1 MKHLSSIAVTQPHA
15 AYAAFTHGLASRW
28 TYLSRTIPNIEDMM
42 KPLETTIRQHFL
54 PSLTGQNP
62 FNDQYRDLLA
72 LPARL
77 GGLGITNPSKQTTS
91 QFDASMKI
99 TAALAALITQQSH
112 SYPPEAKAK
121 QAKAKRNTHTLH
133 RQQDETAV
141 VYKRLASLIADKH
154 SKLCS
159 RTLHWLRCRINFS
172 LLRSAIMCLR
182 GSRSAAYRPASPTLT
197 GDNVDL
203 ASSEGRVPNQDQI
216 EYSLHPNT
224 HSPPV
229 PFTYNYVFAF
239 LSAFV

>member
-1 MKHLSSIAVTQPHA
+1 M
-15 AYAAFTHGLASRW
+15 
-28 TYLSRTIPNIEDMM
+28 
-42 KPLETTIRQHFL
+42 L
-54 PSLTGQNP
+54 PSS
-62 FNDQYRDLLA
+62 RS
-72 LPARL
+72 R
-77 GGLGITNPSKQTTS
+77 
-91 QFDASMKI
+91 
-99 TAALAALITQQSH
+99 SH

-154 SKLCS
+154 SKLYS

-182 GSRSAAYRPASPTLT
+182 GSRSAAYRPASPLSQ

-216 EYSLHPNT
+216 EYSCTLTLTRPL
-224 HSPPV
+224 
-229 PFTYNYVFAF
+229 F
-239 LSAFV
+239 LSLIITCLLFFLPLYDLRLDDIFVFMKVSWRDQLTLPHKLAMMVSRLERPAGIATDSPWHWPRGQIGSRRALYYYSWLA